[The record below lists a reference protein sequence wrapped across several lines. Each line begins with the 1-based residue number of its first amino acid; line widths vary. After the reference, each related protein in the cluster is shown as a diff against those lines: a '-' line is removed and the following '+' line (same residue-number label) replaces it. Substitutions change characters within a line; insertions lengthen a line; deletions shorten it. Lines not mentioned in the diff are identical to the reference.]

1 MSAMRKEMHGIY
13 IYIFYSLYS
22 SQPFMPRHNLGTKS
36 PYPPFPQPTLQ
47 VVFFCFV
54 NFFFWSVM
62 KL

>member
-47 VVFFCFV
+47 VVFFFV
-54 NFFFWSVM
+54 LLNFFFGV
-62 KL
+62 L